1 MKLAKTYK
9 YFCKIKR
16 KYNKRNTIKRIG
28 HIHGKR
34 FTSYWEYKDWVG
46 YIIDNIDKLDKYTI
60 SYIQLMIGNEWYNH
74 IKEDIAFLLNN
85 TGLVISVKWSK
96 NDKTIKGVFGGIVL
110 TNRDAYYLIDDN
122 LVPTFFIL
130 EKN

>member
-1 MKLAKTYK
+1 MKLTKTYK
-9 YFCKIKR
+9 AFCKIKR
-16 KYNKRNTIKRIG
+16 KYNKRNTIKRID

-46 YIIDNIDKLDKYTI
+46 YVIDNIDKLNKYTI
-60 SYIQLMIGNEWYNH
+60 SYIRLMIGNEWYNN
-74 IKEDIAFLLNN
+74 IKEDIVFLLNN
-85 TGLVISVKWSK
+85 TGSVISVKWSK
-96 NDKTIKGVFGGIVL
+96 NDKAIKGVFGGIVL
-110 TNRDAYYLIDDN
+110 TNRDAYYLIDNN

>member
-1 MKLAKTYK
+1 MDEQDFESSTSANSITSASTKKV
-9 YFCKIKR
+9 
-16 KYNKRNTIKRIG
+16 YNNFYRDEDYPVFVKAG
-28 HIHGKR
+28 
-34 FTSYWEYKDWVG
+34 S
-46 YIIDNIDKLDKYTI
+46 IIPMN
-60 SYIQLMIGNEWYNH
+60 NN
-74 IKEDIAFLLNN
+74 IKEDIVFLLNN